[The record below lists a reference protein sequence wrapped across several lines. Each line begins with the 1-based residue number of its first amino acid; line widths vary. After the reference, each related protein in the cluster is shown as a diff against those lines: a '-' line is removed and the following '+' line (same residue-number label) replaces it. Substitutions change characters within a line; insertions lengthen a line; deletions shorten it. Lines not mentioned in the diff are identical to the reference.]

1 MEFVPL
7 HEIPR
12 DWSHGA
18 MIYVF
23 LYNTN
28 SSFLS
33 TIEVSYDG
41 LNIDDV
47 ALFPSYIRS
56 GHLLRQ

>member
-1 MEFVPL
+1 
-7 HEIPR
+7 
-12 DWSHGA
+12 